1 MNYFFL
7 IVISLVVICYFSY
20 KKQSKRNKNKEQF
33 TLEPSVVVNKPK
45 TCKLASSLNLPRDL
59 ARDSKSTRLFG
70 RPNKCFSCE
79 RQIMNTVGEKYIN
92 YAFPSKCFSCEKES
106 KTPYNEGPTKCFSCK

>member
-20 KKQSKRNKNKEQF
+20 KKQSKSKKEQF
-33 TLEPSVVVNKPK
+33 TIDSSIVVNKPK
-45 TCKLASSLNLPRDL
+45 TCKLASSLKLPLDL
-59 ARDSKSTRLFG
+59 ARESKSTRTIFG

-79 RQIMNTVGEKYIN
+79 RQIMNTSGKKYIN

-106 KTPYNEGPTKCFSCK
+106 KIPYNEGPTKCFSCN

>member
-1 MNYFFL
+1 MDYLFL

-20 KKQSKRNKNKEQF
+20 KKQSKSKKEPF
-33 TLEPSVVVNKPK
+33 TIEPSPLVNKPK
-45 TCKLASSLNLPRDL
+45 KCKLAISLNLPVDL
-59 ARDSKSTRLFG
+59 ARSAKSTRIFG

-106 KTPYNEGPTKCFSCK
+106 KDPYNEGPTKCFNCN